1 MVGKALAIPL
11 PGRQSQANPEDL
23 QPVWP
28 YLVNSRLVRDL
39 ISKNKYKSKKKKL
52 VHGPKHPHLLV
63 YTHTQD

>member
-39 ISKNKYKSKKKKL
+39 ISKNTKVKVKKKKI
-52 VHGPKHPHLLV
+52 KIKFF
-63 YTHTQD
+63 